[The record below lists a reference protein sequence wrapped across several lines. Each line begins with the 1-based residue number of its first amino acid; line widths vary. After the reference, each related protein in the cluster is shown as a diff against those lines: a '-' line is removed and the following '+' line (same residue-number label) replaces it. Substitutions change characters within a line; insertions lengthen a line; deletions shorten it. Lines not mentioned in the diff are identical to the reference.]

1 MGRGIKLL
9 SDYVES
15 RLVSPRGPAGTDRLA
30 LTGCSAT
37 ANANAAQWSADLGI
51 GGGAAI
57 NR

>member
-30 LTGCSAT
+30 LTG
-37 ANANAAQWSADLGI
+37 WH
-51 GGGAAI
+51 
-57 NR
+57 